1 MSPGELLTEFP
12 QQEKQIM
19 HVSPPL
25 LELKNMSFCFP
36 GLPMVIEN
44 CSFSIDREK
53 TGLIGAN
60 GCGKTTLLHLM
71 VGLLKP
77 VKGTILFNG
86 AVVRSRSDFR
96 LLRKSIGFLFQNSN
110 DQLFSPT
117 VIEDVAFGPLNL
129 GCSPDEARDLARSVL
144 ANLGLGDFEDRVT
157 HRLSGG
163 EKKLVALATIL
174 VMKPRLLLL
183 DEPTNN
189 LDPKTRKQLMGI
201 LKDLD
206 LAQIIISHDWDFLE
220 ATTETLYTIE
230 HGHLHRCTD
239 GFVHE
244 HRHVHVYG
252 DKPHRHA

>member
-1 MSPGELLTEFP
+1 MSPVKEILK
-12 QQEKQIM
+12 QEKSSM
-19 HVSPPL
+19 HASPPL
-25 LELKNMSFCFP
+25 LELRNVSYAFP
-36 GLPMVIEN
+36 GQPAVIEN
-44 CSFSIDREK
+44 CTFSIDTEK

-77 VKGTILFNG
+77 GQGTILFNG
-86 AVVRSRSDFR
+86 AVVNDRNDYRA
-96 LLRKSIGFLFQNSN
+96 LRKSIGFLFQNSN

-129 GCSPDEARDLARSVL
+129 GCTAEEARHLAREVL
-144 ANLGLGDFEDRVT
+144 CSLGLKEFENRIT

-189 LDPKTRKQLMGI
+189 LDPRTRKQLMNI

-206 LAQIIISHDWDFLE
+206 LARIIISHDWDFLE
-220 ATTETLYTIE
+220 ETTESLYTIE

-244 HRHVHVYG
+244 HKHVHVYG
-252 DKPHRHA
+252 DKPHHHA

>member
-1 MSPGELLTEFP
+1 
-12 QQEKQIM
+12 M
-19 HVSPPL
+19 HVSTPL
-25 LELKNMSFCFP
+25 LELRNISYCFP
-36 GLPMVIEN
+36 NQPAVIKN

-60 GCGKTTLLHLM
+60 GCGKTTLLLLM
-71 VGLLKP
+71 VGLLTP
-77 VKGTILFNG
+77 NEGTLLFNG
-86 AVVRSRSDFR
+86 EVVKNRNDYR
-96 LLRKSIGFLFQNSN
+96 LLRKSVGFLFQNSN

-129 GCSPDEARDLARSVL
+129 GCSADEARGVARTVL
-144 ANLGLGDFEDRVT
+144 TNLGLKNFEDRVT

-174 VMKPRLLLL
+174 AMKPRLLLL

-189 LDPKTRKQLMGI
+189 LDPKTRNQLMEI
-201 LKDLD
+201 LRDLD

-220 ATTETLYTIE
+220 ATTKTLYTIE

-239 GFVHE
+239 HFVHE
-244 HRHVHVYG
+244 HKHVHVYG
-252 DKPHRHA
+252 DKPHQHT

>member
-1 MSPGELLTEFP
+1 MQPRDLLTDIP
-12 QQEKQIM
+12 KQEKQIM

-25 LELKNMSFCFP
+25 LELKNISFCFP
-36 GLPMVIEN
+36 GLPAVIKN
-44 CSFSIDREK
+44 CSFSIDNEK

-77 VKGTILFNG
+77 VEGTILFNG
-86 AVVRSRSDFR
+86 AVVKNQNDYR

-117 VIEDVAFGPLNL
+117 VIEDVTFGPLNL
-129 GCSPDEARDLARSVL
+129 GCSPDEARDLARAVL
-144 ANLGLGDFEDRVT
+144 ANLGLKDFEDRVT

-189 LDPKTRKQLMGI
+189 LDPKTRNQLMEI

-220 ATTETLYTIE
+220 ETTETLNTIE

-244 HRHVHVYG
+244 HKHVHVYG
-252 DKPHRHA
+252 DKPHHHA